1 MNTSAS
7 RLFSGCVL
15 FCFLWDVPVFT
26 QATVPQNASLAPIK
40 DAADAVAAGNL
51 QKAET
56 ELKTVLAE
64 NPNEYHALNL
74 LGIVRAQQHRE
85 TEAERLFEQ
94 AILQKSDFVSAHV
107 DLGLL
112 FLQTNRQDNAVPEFK
127 EALRLDPGR
136 SDALLSLVNIW
147 RAQARNAMHAGDLEK
162 ALAVL
167 IQAHKTA
174 PQDTDIDF
182 EFGMVALRM
191 SLLPDAVQAFQQ
203 VLAVRKNDPTAIY
216 GLGRAQIGLR
226 EYQDARESFEHYTQ
240 LHPKDASGHYAL
252 GFALQALQQNVDA
265 RRQFEESVELQPA
278 QTESYFQLGSI
289 DLEEKIWESAASRFG
304 KVLQRDPKHGGALT
318 GMGRMEFQR
327 KEYEKAVD
335 FLQRA
340 IASDPSSREAHYY
353 LGMSYARSGKKDD
366 SEKELQLA
374 GQLEHEEVEKHRVVI
389 KILDSSDPA
398 ARQLDENK

>member
-1 MNTSAS
+1 MTTSAS
-7 RLFSGCVL
+7 GLFSGCVL
-15 FCFLWDVPVFT
+15 FVLLCDFAVFT
-26 QATVPQNASLAPIK
+26 QATVAQNAGLAPIK

-56 ELKTVLAE
+56 ELKAVLAE
-64 NPNEYHALNL
+64 NPKEYHALNL

-85 TEAERLFEQ
+85 AEAERLFEQ

-112 FLQTNRQDNAVPEFK
+112 FLQTNRQDDAVPEFK

-136 SDALLSLVNIW
+136 SDALLSLVSIW

-174 PQDTDIDF
+174 PQNADIDF

-191 SLLPDAVQAFQQ
+191 SLLPDAVQAFQR
-203 VLAVRKNDPTAIY
+203 VLAVRKNDSSAIY
-216 GLGRAQIGLR
+216 ALGRAQIGLS

-252 GFALQALQQNVDA
+252 GFALQALQQTVDA

-289 DLEEKIWESAASRFG
+289 DLEEKSWESAAGRFG
-304 KVLQRDPKHGGALT
+304 KVLQRDPKHAGALT
-318 GMGRMEFQR
+318 GMGRLEFHR
-327 KEYEKAVD
+327 KEYEKAAD

-353 LGMSYARSGKKDD
+353 LGMSYARSGRKDD

-374 GQLEHEEVEKHRVVI
+374 GQLEHEEVEKHRMVI
-389 KILDSSDPA
+389 KILDSSDPTG
-398 ARQLDENK
+398 RQLDQNK